1 MVQFLKGTDRT
12 YFRLMA
18 YALYLNDPEDHWV
31 IEKLKE
37 MDTAVFQQNFF
48 TEYASGLRVSLE
60 PLV

>member
-1 MVQFLKGTDRT
+1 
-12 YFRLMA
+12 MA

-31 IEKLKE
+31 IEKLQQ

-60 PLV
+60 PLA